1 MTSLRYLVTMWLG
14 ITVILS
20 SGDHYFHVRTGILRY
35 HWGPI
40 VDGQSV
46 WAWLIFGGAAAAM
59 LAGTLAFPLSDVPS
73 TIPWISILG
82 ATAVFIAA
90 YAISGEFGA
99 THPTALCVALVLLWL
114 VRVAL
119 RPDDRLVYLAHG
131 ATLAVAGVVG
141 EGLFSMAGLF
151 DYRLQQVVDCP
162 WWLGGLYLNGS
173 IALLHIA
180 RGAES
185 PELATPGLNHHV
197 GSVKP

>member
-1 MTSLRYLVTMWLG
+1 VTSLRYLAAMWLA

-20 SGDHYFHVRTGILRY
+20 SADHYFHARTGILHY
-35 HWGPI
+35 YWGPI

-46 WAWLIFGGAAAAM
+46 WAWLIFAGAAAAM
-59 LAGTLAFPLSDVPS
+59 LAATMAFPLSDIPS
-73 TIPWISILG
+73 AIPWISILG
-82 ATAVFIAA
+82 ATAIFVAA
-90 YAISGEFGA
+90 YGISGLVGA

-114 VRVAL
+114 VRVGL

-162 WWLGGLYLNGS
+162 WWLAGLYLHGS
-173 IALLHIA
+173 IALLQIA
-180 RGAES
+180 RGAKS
-185 PELATPGLNHHV
+185 LRSQITH
-197 GSVKP
+197 

>member
-1 MTSLRYLVTMWLG
+1 MTSLRYLVAMWLS

-20 SGDHYFHVRTGILRY
+20 SADHYFHARTGILHY
-35 HWGPI
+35 NWTPT

-46 WAWLIFGGAAAAM
+46 WAWLIFAGAAAAM
-59 LAGTLAFPLSDVPS
+59 LSATMAFPLSDIPS
-73 TIPWISILG
+73 TIPWTSILG
-82 ATAVFIAA
+82 STAIFVAA
-90 YAISGEFGA
+90 YGISGKVGA
-99 THPTALCVALVLLWL
+99 THPTALGVTLVLLWL

-119 RPDDRLVYLAHG
+119 RPDDRLVYLTHG

-162 WWLGGLYLNGS
+162 WWLAGLYLNGS

-180 RGAES
+180 RGAKSLRS
-185 PELATPGLNHHV
+185 PAIAH
-197 GSVKP
+197 